1 LHTKI
6 LLNVLKQCATAFFV
20 KRTRLYC
27 IGFELI
33 YHAPPAFFNN
43 PEIVGMFLKDDRVTT
58 IIQSSFKNIFMQK
71 ILYSVAAVAVVTFA
85 SCTGNNSRIA
95 SQSTGIPT
103 LTPAEEMKFQQW
115 KEFQE
120 WKEEKALKEK
130 TAIYAAAAAA
140 AAPKPVVKT
149 RTVYVKQPVASTS
162 STTTTTTKKKG
173 WSKAAKGTAIGA
185 GVGAA
190 AGAIIGKNNR
200 ALGAVIGG
208 VAGGGI
214 GYGIGRSMD
223 KKDGRY

>member
-1 LHTKI
+1 
-6 LLNVLKQCATAFFV
+6 
-20 KRTRLYC
+20 
-27 IGFELI
+27 
-33 YHAPPAFFNN
+33 
-43 PEIVGMFLKDDRVTT
+43 
-58 IIQSSFKNIFMQK
+58 MQK
-71 ILYSVAAVAVVTFA
+71 ILYTAATLAVITFA
-85 SCTGNNSRIA
+85 SCTGSNSRIA
-95 SQSTGIPT
+95 SQSTAVPT
-103 LTPAEEMKFQQW
+103 FTVEEEAKFQQW

-120 WKEEKALKEK
+120 WKEEKANKEK
-130 TAIYAAAAAA
+130 
-140 AAPKPVVKT
+140 APTVVYVSKPEKPVVRTK
-149 RTVYVKQPVASTS
+149 TVYVKEPAA
-162 STTTTTTKKKG
+162 TTTTTKKKG